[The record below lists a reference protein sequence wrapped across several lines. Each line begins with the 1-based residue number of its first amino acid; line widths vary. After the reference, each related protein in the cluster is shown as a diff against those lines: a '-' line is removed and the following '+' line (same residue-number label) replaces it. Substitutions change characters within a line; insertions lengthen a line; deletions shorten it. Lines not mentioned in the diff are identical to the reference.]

1 MFVEHTEGTWVV
13 NEKHPARS
21 NDAEVIIEQK
31 GERPYRDLPT
41 YLW

>member
-1 MFVEHTEGTWVV
+1 MEHTEGTWVV
-13 NEKHPARS
+13 NEKHPARN

-31 GERPYRDLPT
+31 GGECPYRDLPT